1 MKSDVHW
8 TKVTTEEST
17 VFQASS
23 CADETNRSSLCLQFF
38 SILSLKGTQ
47 ACTLLFDRTPIIITG
62 TMHGGIKEENPTTLF
77 LSGQLQKY
85 FKCVCHIKRCV
96 YQGERKYLIILF
108 TEENMWNDRV
118 MKSSCTHP
126 FTYVFNTYLFF
137 DNFFLKSTQLTT
149 VKILKYGC
157 LSFPCGVDKPW
168 KRLTM
173 DNCDVFFFFLKGKQ
187 NTEGAL
193 EGRVFW
199 SRKRKL
205 VRESVSRW

>member
-1 MKSDVHW
+1 MV
-8 TKVTTEEST
+8 ESKRKILRHYFCL
-17 VFQASS
+17 VNS
-23 CADETNRSSLCLQFF
+23 RSISNVY
-38 SILSLKGTQ
+38 
-47 ACTLLFDRTPIIITG
+47 ATL
-62 TMHGGIKEENPTTLF
+62 N
-77 LSGQLQKY
+77 
-85 FKCVCHIKRCV
+85 VWV

-126 FTYVFNTYLFF
+126 FTYVFNTYLFLN
-137 DNFFLKSTQLTT
+137 NFFLKSTQLAT

-157 LSFPCGVDKPW
+157 LSFPRGVDKPW

-173 DNCDVFFFFLKGKQ
+173 DNCDVFFFLKGKQ

-193 EGRVFW
+193 DGRVFW

-205 VRESVSRW
+205 VRERSVSRWSKVSWSLLIYVKLFGLYFAGNGQNF